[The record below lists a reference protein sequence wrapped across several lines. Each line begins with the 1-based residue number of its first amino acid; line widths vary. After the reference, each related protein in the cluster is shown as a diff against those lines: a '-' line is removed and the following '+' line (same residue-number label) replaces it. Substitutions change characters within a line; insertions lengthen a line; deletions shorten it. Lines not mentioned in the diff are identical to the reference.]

1 MSTVNLSELSDEQLV
16 HSELNSQREL
26 AAHQLR
32 HATGKLENNSLLGKT
47 RRAIAR
53 AQGEIRR
60 REIAAKLA
68 NGSLRSAHLGTYK
81 PAALGSAPEA
91 GGSFL
96 KNMLDTEQPA
106 E

>member
-68 NGSLRSAHLGTYK
+68 NGSLRATHLGSSK

>member
-1 MSTVNLSELSDEQLV
+1 MSTAKLSELSDEQLV

-60 REIAAKLA
+60 REIAAELA
-68 NGSLRSAHLGTYK
+68 NGSLRAKHLGSYR
-81 PAALGSAPEA
+81 PAAIGAAPEA

-96 KNMLDTEQPA
+96 KNMLDSEKGA

>member
-16 HSELNSQREL
+16 HSEMNAQREL

-60 REIAAKLA
+60 REIAAKLV
-68 NGSLRSAHLGTYK
+68 NGALRTKHLGSYK

-96 KNMLDTEQPA
+96 KNMLDSEQTA

>member
-26 AAHQLR
+26 TAHQLR

-68 NGSLRSAHLGTYK
+68 NGSLRAAHLGSYK

>member
-1 MSTVNLSELSDEQLV
+1 MNTVNLSELSDEQLV
-16 HSELNSQREL
+16 HRELNSRREL

-47 RRAIAR
+47 RRSIAR
-53 AQGEIRR
+53 MQGEIRR
-60 REIAAKLA
+60 RELE
-68 NGSLRSAHLGTYK
+68 GQMVGGTLRSRHLGSYV
-81 PAALGSAPEA
+81 PAALSAAPEA

-96 KNMLDTEQPA
+96 KNMLDSEQAP